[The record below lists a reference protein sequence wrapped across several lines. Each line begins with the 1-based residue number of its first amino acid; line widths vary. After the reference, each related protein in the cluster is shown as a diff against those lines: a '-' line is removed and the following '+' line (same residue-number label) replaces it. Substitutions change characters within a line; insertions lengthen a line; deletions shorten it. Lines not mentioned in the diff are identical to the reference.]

1 MFAAYLLLKCSVA
14 VIHVKKVKAKG
25 DNKKKIE
32 TSLDNNNLHT
42 IPQQQ
47 QYKKEIALNNNDNY
61 DINIIPELHSIIY
74 SQLFRYK
81 HQIHNITNGGHIFK
95 AIASSVSYSTI
106 QLLNIIYIHII
117 IILITN

>member
-1 MFAAYLLLKCSVA
+1 MFAAYLLLKCAVA

-32 TSLDNNNLHT
+32 TSLDNNNNNLHT
-42 IPQQQ
+42 IPLQQ

-81 HQIHNITNGGHIFK
+81 HTN
-95 AIASSVSYSTI
+95 T
-106 QLLNIIYIHII
+106 
-117 IILITN
+117 

>member
-1 MFAAYLLLKCSVA
+1 MFAAYLLLKCAVA

-32 TSLDNNNLHT
+32 TSLDNNNNNNLHT

-81 HQIHNITNGGHIFK
+81 HTN
-95 AIASSVSYSTI
+95 T
-106 QLLNIIYIHII
+106 
-117 IILITN
+117 

>member
-1 MFAAYLLLKCSVA
+1 MFAAYLLLKCAVA

-32 TSLDNNNLHT
+32 TSLDNNNNNLHT

-81 HQIHNITNGGHIFK
+81 HTN
-95 AIASSVSYSTI
+95 T
-106 QLLNIIYIHII
+106 
-117 IILITN
+117 